1 MDCPWSVAVS
11 RISIDDPQAG
21 VPANYAPKKRFDS
34 RPAIPGFFL
43 PSAEAE
49 NHRGQVV
56 EPHGFTIWHR
66 KW

>member
-1 MDCPWSVAVS
+1 VAVS

-21 VPANYAPKKRFDS
+21 VPANNAPEKRFDS
-34 RPAIPGFFL
+34 RPAIPRFFL
-43 PSAEAE
+43 PRAEAE

-56 EPHGFTIWHR
+56 EPHGFAFGKE